1 MKKEIEPG
9 PTRAE
14 PTGRHGRPLR
24 IVGILPAAGP
34 ARRLGGR
41 IGTSKELVPVAD
53 GQGQNRPVSHYLL
66 DQMVHAGCD
75 QALIV
80 LRPGKW
86 DIAETFGS
94 SFQGRLPLAYLTIDD
109 SWGPPFTLA
118 QAFPFADD
126 AVIATGFPDILMQPS
141 DALRQVIQALTATQA
156 DVVVATFPAVE
167 SDASDLC
174 VADSTNQVL
183 QIIPKEHAPAWGPDS
198 QTWLLAAWQ
207 PSFTQFFSNTLKRFR
222 AKMAQKTGQSVR
234 DLPVGAIMAEALNA
248 GYRIG
253 RVHFPE
259 GRFLDIGAPE
269 RLQHAQRFFEQS
281 IPRTDEQ
288 PE

>member
-9 PTRAE
+9 PKRQE
-14 PTGRHGRPLR
+14 PTGRDERPLR
-24 IVGILPAAGP
+24 TVGILPAAGH
-34 ARRLGGR
+34 ARRLGGQ

-53 GQGQNRPVSHYLL
+53 GQGQERPVSHYLL

-86 DIAETFGS
+86 DIAEAFGS
-94 SFQGRLPLAYLTIDD
+94 GFRGRLPLAYLTIDD

-118 QAFPFADD
+118 QAFPFAGD
-126 AVIATGFPDILMQPS
+126 AVIATGFPDILIQPS
-141 DALRQVIQALTATQA
+141 DALRQVIQALTTTRA

-167 SDASDLC
+167 SDACDLC
-174 VADSTNQVL
+174 VADAADRVL

-207 PSFTQFFSNTLKRFR
+207 ASFTQYFTNTLNRFR
-222 AKMAQKTGQSVR
+222 SKMAQKTSESVR

-253 RVHFPE
+253 RVHFPN

-269 RLQHAQRFFEQS
+269 RLQQAQRFFKQS
-281 IPRTDEQ
+281 TPRTDEQ